1 MTTLPHSPQTALIP
15 SLSPATRVGIALL
28 ITATLGACASSG
40 AGREP
45 ARTAPEGSNITRS
58 ESGDTDLAIYSR
70 PDGTERTVGAGID
83 FVWAVMPAVYAQ
95 LEIPLS
101 LSDPRIKEL
110 GNRGYRARRI
120 EGDRLSKFF
129 RCGQSMTGSRTN
141 EYEIT
146 LSVVTILTEA
156 PDGKTFMRTTVDAR
170 GRQRATSAIPVNCET
185 TGALEERIADVARKL
200 VAEKIAGGEI

>member
-1 MTTLPHSPQTALIP
+1 MTTSPHPPQAVLLPSV
-15 SLSPATRVGIALL
+15 SPATRMVIALL
-28 ITATLGACASSG
+28 MTVTLGACASSG
-40 AGREP
+40 AGRSP
-45 ARTAPEGSNITRS
+45 QRTALEGSDITRT
-58 ESGDTDLAIYSR
+58 ESGDTDMAIYSR

-95 LEIPLS
+95 LEIPLA

-156 PDGKTFMRTTVDAR
+156 PDGNTFMKTTVDAR
-170 GRQRATSAIPVNCET
+170 GRQRATNAIPVNCET
-185 TGALEERIADVARKL
+185 TGALEERLAEVARKL
-200 VAEKIAGGEI
+200 VAEKISGRM